1 MVFMRPGNLIL
12 LMFLEVPKFRG
23 TGLYFYGILTIAIL
37 GVLGAKYAFAD
48 FNFPAAGDWG
58 CGSNAVKTKNNINS
72 RSPERV
78 LALGDYSYQSSASC
92 WLNIVD
98 DFDSRMRIAIGN
110 HEDDSD
116 EDYSTY
122 KSHFGLGNPYYS
134 FNYNNVHFLVM
145 DTDRTSFSSGSSQHT
160 FVKNDLQAAKGN
172 SAIKWIIVYMHKPMY
187 TSPNSCSAS
196 GCTNGGSTASSLR
209 STYHKLFDDNNV
221 DVVLQGHVHNAQRTF
236 PIKYSG
242 GSTPTKT
249 SSATIDYNDPQGEIF
264 AVIGTG
270 GINFHALSGKPSWVK
285 FQQDD
290 DFGILDIKITNN
302 GYKLEGRYHTNGGT
316 QLDKFT
322 ITKTGPATYTFGP
335 SLSLSG
341 ETVESNGESN
351 DENTAN
357 SNDINGELPGQ
368 TQGQGKGL
376 ECEHF
381 TQQGPMRCREE

>member
-1 MVFMRPGNLIL
+1 MVFMLPGNLLL

-23 TGLYFYGILTIAIL
+23 TGLYFYGILSIAIL

-116 EDYSTY
+116 EDYNRY

-134 FNYNNVHFLVM
+134 FNYNNVHLLVM

-160 FVKNDLQAAKGN
+160 FVKNDLQAAKAN

-187 TSPNSCSAS
+187 TSPNTCGSSSCSN
-196 GCTNGGSTASSLR
+196 TGSTADKLR
-209 STYHKLFDDNNV
+209 DTYHKMFNDNDV
-221 DVVLQGHVHNAQRTF
+221 DVVLQGHVHNAQRTY
-236 PIKYSG
+236 PVKYDG
-242 GSTPTKT
+242 T
-249 SSATIDYNDPQGEIF
+249 SSPTRTSSSTIDYNDPDGQIF
-264 AVIGTG
+264 ATIGTG
-270 GINFHALSGKPSWVK
+270 GVNFHGLSGKPSWVK

-290 DFGILDIKITNN
+290 KFGILDIKFTNN
-302 GYKLEGRYHTNGGT
+302 GYKLEGRYHTNSGQ
-316 QLDKFT
+316 QLDKFV
-322 ITKTGPATYTFGP
+322 ISKTGPASYTFGP

-341 ETVESNGESN
+341 ETVEPTVQSN
-351 DENTAN
+351 DDNTVDN
-357 SNDINGELPGQ
+357 NDNIGKLPGQ
-368 TQGQGKGL
+368 SQGQGLGL
-376 ECEHF
+376 NCGHF
-381 TQQGPMRCREE
+381 DNEGPMRCREE